1 MRTLFAAAIA
11 VLFALPA
18 VADET
23 EGLVLAYDRKADLLV
38 LTDKT
43 IWQLPSGID
52 VPADLGAGDRVLLSY
67 ETAGEDGL
75 TAIDSLTRLSIA
87 LRDGEDGGS

>member
-1 MRTLFAAAIA
+1 MRTLFAAAVA

-23 EGLVLAYDRKADLLV
+23 EGLILAYDRKANLLV

-43 IWQLPSGID
+43 IWQLPPEMD
-52 VPADLGAGDRVLLSY
+52 VPADLGAGDRILLEY
-67 ETAGEDGL
+67 QTAGEDGL
-75 TAIDSLTRLSIA
+75 TAIDALTRLATA
-87 LRDGEDGGS
+87 LRNGQDGGS

>member
-1 MRTLFAAAIA
+1 MRTLFAAAVA

-23 EGLVLAYDRKADLLV
+23 EGLVLAYDRKANLLV

-43 IWQLPSGID
+43 IWQLPTTID
-52 VPADLGAGDRVLLSY
+52 VPADLGAGDRVLLEY
-67 ETAGEDGL
+67 QTAGEVGL

-87 LRDGEDGGS
+87 LRNDEDGGS